1 LFLIEHCNGHLLSFV
16 DLSEESGASDIIQ
29 WRYLTKLPK
38 LNPMNAGF
46 LKDRYQL
53 VTKHGAYGKKKENSA
68 KAVPIEGIIAVI
80 ALLGITASLL
90 LRFIWG
96 AESSLYD
103 KPLIVV
109 LVLGGIPILYDL
121 AKHLLKRE
129 FGSDLLAGISI
140 VTAAILGE
148 YLAGTIIVLMLSG
161 GETLESFAVGHASSA
176 LDALARRM
184 PTIAH
189 RQMPD
194 KTEDIAL
201 TDVKVGD
208 VLLVFPHE
216 ICPVDGIVTNGHSV
230 MDESY
235 LTGEPYM
242 MPKTPGSEVISGSV
256 NGDGVLTINAVRLV
270 GDSRYAKIMEV
281 MRESEQRRPHIRR
294 LADQLGAWYTP
305 IAVVIA
311 VLAWVASADPTRFLA
326 TIVIATPCPL
336 LIAIPTAVIG
346 AISLAARRSIIIRDP
361 TALEQVSECRTIILD
376 KTGTLTYGRA
386 ALVEELYAAG
396 LEPKTILSY
405 AASLEKYSKHPL
417 AEPIGKAA
425 AKAGVP
431 ILEPS
436 EISEKPGEGIRG
448 LIDSHIVEIT
458 GRRNLEKSAHLDLKL
473 LPPVTI
479 GLECVVLIDRRYAAT
494 FRFHDAPRS
503 GTKSFIEHLS
513 PLHAFEK
520 IMIVSGDRKK
530 EVEYLARKIGI
541 NEIYAEKSPEEKVSI
556 VREETGRSKTL
567 FIGDGI
573 NDAPAMVTS
582 TVGLAFGRTS
592 DVTISA
598 AKAVIMDST
607 LLRVDEFLHISKR
620 FRRIALQSALGGMA
634 LSFVG
639 MIVAAFGYLPPVA
652 GAIGQEIIDFLAV
665 SNALRVS
672 LFPGKLTDY

>member
-1 LFLIEHCNGHLLSFV
+1 
-16 DLSEESGASDIIQ
+16 
-29 WRYLTKLPK
+29 
-38 LNPMNAGF
+38 
-46 LKDRYQL
+46 
-53 VTKHGAYGKKKENSA
+53 
-68 KAVPIEGIIAVI
+68 
-80 ALLGITASLL
+80 
-90 LRFIWG
+90 
-96 AESSLYD
+96 
-103 KPLIVV
+103 
-109 LVLGGIPILYDL
+109 
-121 AKHLLKRE
+121 
-129 FGSDLLAGISI
+129 
-140 VTAAILGE
+140 
-148 YLAGTIIVLMLSG
+148 
-161 GETLESFAVGHASSA
+161 
-176 LDALARRM
+176 
-184 PTIAH
+184 
-189 RQMPD
+189 
-194 KTEDIAL
+194 
-201 TDVKVGD
+201 
-208 VLLVFPHE
+208 
-216 ICPVDGIVTNGHSV
+216 
-230 MDESY
+230 
-235 LTGEPYM
+235 
-242 MPKTPGSEVISGSV
+242 
-256 NGDGVLTINAVRLV
+256 
-270 GDSRYAKIMEV
+270 MEV

-311 VLAWVASADPTRFLA
+311 VIAWIVSGEPTRFLA

-361 TALEQVSECRTIILD
+361 TSLEQVSECRTIILD

-386 ALVEELYAAG
+386 ALVEELYAGG

-405 AASLEKYSKHPL
+405 AASLEKFSKHPL

-436 EISEKPGEGIRG
+436 EISEKPGNGIRG
-448 LIDSHIVEIT
+448 LIDSHIIEIT

-479 GLECVVLIDRRYAAT
+479 GLECVVLIDNRYAAT
-494 FRFHDAPRS
+494 FRFHDAPRT
-503 GTKSFIEHLS
+503 GTKSFIAHLS
-513 PLHAFEK
+513 PLHDFEK
-520 IMIVSGDRKK
+520 IMIVSGDRRR
-530 EVEYLARKIGI
+530 EVEYLADQIGI
-541 NEIYAEKSPEEKVSI
+541 KEIHAEKSPEEKVAI
-556 VREETGRSKTL
+556 VRDETSRSKTL

-592 DVTISA
+592 DVTIGA

-639 MIVAAFGYLPPVA
+639 MIMAAFGYLPPVA
-652 GAIGQEIIDFLAV
+652 GAIGQEIIDLLAV
-665 SNALRVS
+665 LNALRVS